1 MTLEEFKNKYPDI
14 AKSLILEGD
23 AAGYDRGFKDGEA
36 AGIEKTAKE
45 NQDTAK
51 AAGATQERERIKSV
65 QDQLIPGHEALI
77 RELMFDGNTSGPEAA
92 VKILAAEKK
101 LRTDTLAQHQIDA
114 PDVLPD
120 PSTDYAQGIP
130 KKPDDNM
137 PVEERA
143 KMAWNKDPKLRM
155 EFQGDYEAYLAFEKA
170 NSKGQVKILRS
181 KDVIVI

>member
-23 AAGYDRGFKDGEA
+23 AVGYDRGFKDGEA

-65 QDQLIPGHEALI
+65 QDQLIPGHEDLI
-77 RELMFDGNTSGPEAA
+77 RELMFDGDTSGPEAA

-101 LRTDTLAQHQIDA
+101 LRTDTLTQHQDDA
-114 PDVLPD
+114 PDILPD
-120 PSTDYAQGIP
+120 LSMDGARNIP
-130 KKPDDNM
+130 EKPDADV
-137 PVEERA
+137 PVEERT
-143 KMAWNKDPKLRM
+143 KKAWDKDPRLRM
-155 EFQGDYEAYLAFEKA
+155 EFQGDYEAYLAFERA
-170 NSKGQVKILRS
+170 RSKGQVKILRG
-181 KDVIVI
+181 KDTTVI

>member
-36 AGIEKTAKE
+36 AGIEKASKE

-65 QDQLIPGHEALI
+65 QDQLIPGHETLI

-101 LRTDTLAQHQIDA
+101 LRTDILVQHQADA
-114 PDVLPD
+114 PDILPD
-120 PSTDYAQGIP
+120 PSTDNARDIP
-130 KKPDDNM
+130 TKPDDKM
-137 PVEERA
+137 PVGERA
-143 KMAWNKDPKLRM
+143 KAVWDKDPKLRL
-155 EFQGDYEAYLAFEKA
+155 EFEGDYEAYLAFEKA
-170 NSKGQVKILRS
+170 NSKGQVKILRG
-181 KDVIVI
+181 KDSAQ